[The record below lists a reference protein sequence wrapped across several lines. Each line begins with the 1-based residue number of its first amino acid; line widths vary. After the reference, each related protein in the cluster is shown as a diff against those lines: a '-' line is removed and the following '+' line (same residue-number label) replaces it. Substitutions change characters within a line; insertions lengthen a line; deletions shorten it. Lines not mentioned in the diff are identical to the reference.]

1 MFPTTTKCRRSRF
14 GQGDKGG
21 DVSTPRRQCRQE
33 QACLFIA
40 SFGDFSYRT
49 GHQRPGFANQPAACD
64 PDQMALYESSCSSKS
79 TIWLAVISMENPS
92 PNSIR

>member
-21 DVSTPRRQCRQE
+21 DVSSPRRQCRQE

-64 PDQMALYESSCSSKS
+64 HPWFEERALRRTLTRWPFTSP
-79 TIWLAVISMENPS
+79 LAHQKVRSGWQ
-92 PNSIR
+92 